1 MNREKMFHEL
11 KRETQMHYNILSLDY
26 GVEVLDI
33 YRFLQR
39 HAEGFGYR
47 MDYQQLLLISC
58 AG

>member
-1 MNREKMFHEL
+1 MFHDL

-47 MDYQQLLLISC
+47 MDYQPLLLMSY